1 MLSCVYFIVCYVYLV
16 PLKCLKWNETEN
28 GFTDFQHKNCGA
40 SLRPPNKLNR
50 FLLQECLRSIVMSLC
65 VCLSAKI
72 SPEPNV
78 RSLPNFCARCLWP
91 WLSPSLASLWYV
103 MYFWFPWVKSVYD
116 CLVCLMYLEHWL
128 AAAYFK
134 IWNNLWKCVLTFRK
148 VWILSNDNGPLLS
161 ITIIM

>member
-1 MLSCVYFIVCYVYLV
+1 MGLQIFNTKTVEPVLGPPIN
-16 PLKCLKWNETEN
+16 W
-28 GFTDFQHKNCGA
+28 TDFYC
-40 SLRPPNKLNR
+40 
-50 FLLQECLRSIVMSLC
+50 RSVCEVLWWVCMCLC

-91 WLSPSLASLWYV
+91 WLSPSPASLWYV

-128 AAAYFK
+128 ATAYFK

-161 ITIIM
+161 ITIIMLPPGCMPDAVVRRLF